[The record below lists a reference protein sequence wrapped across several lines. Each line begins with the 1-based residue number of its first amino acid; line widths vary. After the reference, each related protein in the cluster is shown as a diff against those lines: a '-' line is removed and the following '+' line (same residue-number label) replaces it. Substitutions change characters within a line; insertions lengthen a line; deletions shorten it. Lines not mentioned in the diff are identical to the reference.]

1 MRKLG
6 PTAAGGSGSGEHT
19 GTELA
24 GGSLAPEGLALRIQC
39 LLPQEKNH
47 K

>member
-1 MRKLG
+1 MSKLG
-6 PTAAGGSGSGEHT
+6 STAAGGSGSGEHT
-19 GTELA
+19 GTKLA
-24 GGSLAPEGLALRIQC
+24 GGNLAPEGLALRIQY